1 MPSSKGSM
9 KYHEN
14 HQKRALSVIIAV
26 SSKNKLFVRGLSPTS
41 KSMALAHLDPVAAFG
56 RKTRGGCGSW
66 CVCVWGCAGFEA
78 NGPGVCCVCVVDA
91 SKNMQGTGFEA
102 KRIVPA
108 LPGTLSVCVYVC
120 LYIYMCTCVRA
131 CVCVCVC
138 VSLSLPSLLRRTTAA
153 GRCKTWRT

>member
-1 MPSSKGSM
+1 M

-14 HQKRALSVIIAV
+14 HQKRALGVIVAA
-26 SSKNKLFVRGLSPTS
+26 SSQNWCFLKGLAPTS

-91 SKNMQGTGFEA
+91 SKNMQGTGVEA
-102 KRIVPA
+102 KRIVPVA
-108 LPGTLSVCVYVC
+108 LVYAILILVVFSVV
-120 LYIYMCTCVRA
+120 LTHRHLHSLMC
-131 CVCVCVC
+131 
-138 VSLSLPSLLRRTTAA
+138 
-153 GRCKTWRT
+153 

>member
-1 MPSSKGSM
+1 
-9 KYHEN
+9 
-14 HQKRALSVIIAV
+14 
-26 SSKNKLFVRGLSPTS
+26 
-41 KSMALAHLDPVAAFG
+41 MALAHLDPVAAFG
-56 RKTRGGCGSW
+56 RKTRGVCGSW
-66 CVCVWGCAGFEA
+66 RVCVWGCAGFEA

-138 VSLSLPSLLRRTTAA
+138 VCESGLGDRRVRSFTKHCPQTARKQPAISTPFASLLAHLCFVVSTHLPH
-153 GRCKTWRT
+153 C

>member
-1 MPSSKGSM
+1 M

-14 HQKRALSVIIAV
+14 HQKRVLGVIIAV
-26 SSKNKLFVRGLSPTS
+26 SSKNRLFVRGLSPTS

-91 SKNMQGTGFEA
+91 SKNMQGTGVEA
-102 KRIVPA
+102 KRIVPVA
-108 LPGTLSVCVYVC
+108 LVYAILILVVFSVV
-120 LYIYMCTCVRA
+120 LTHRHLHSLMC
-131 CVCVCVC
+131 
-138 VSLSLPSLLRRTTAA
+138 
-153 GRCKTWRT
+153 

>member
-1 MPSSKGSM
+1 M

-14 HQKRALSVIIAV
+14 HQKRALGVIVAV
-26 SSKNKLFVRGLSPTS
+26 SSQNWCFLKGLAPTS

-91 SKNMQGTGFEA
+91 SKNMQGTGVEA
-102 KRIVPA
+102 KRIVPVA
-108 LPGTLSVCVYVC
+108 LVYAILILVVFSVV
-120 LYIYMCTCVRA
+120 LTHRHLHSLMC
-131 CVCVCVC
+131 
-138 VSLSLPSLLRRTTAA
+138 
-153 GRCKTWRT
+153 

>member
-1 MPSSKGSM
+1 M
-9 KYHEN
+9 
-14 HQKRALSVIIAV
+14 
-26 SSKNKLFVRGLSPTS
+26 
-41 KSMALAHLDPVAAFG
+41 AAFG
-56 RKTRGGCGSW
+56 PKPGGDVGPG
-66 CVCVWGCAGFEA
+66 VCVGGGAGFEA

-131 CVCVCVC
+131 CVCVCVR
-138 VSLSLPSLLRRTTAA
+138 VGP
-153 GRCKTWRT
+153 W